1 LTEAVAELARR
12 VEAIEARIRAPKP
25 LAPELPVTPQVNIS
39 AAVGDGGQLPVGQ
52 TVRWLTPVGRSFM
65 VLGGAFLLRAL
76 TDSGQLPTA
85 GGVWLGLGYALIWLV
100 LADRGAG
107 LSGLFH
113 GLTALV
119 IGLPLIVEA
128 AVKFKIFSA
137 DASAAVLGGLAIV
150 TLAVSW
156 RRGSRT
162 LAAVTAL
169 GTLGAS
175 LVLAVSLGTYMPFTL
190 LLLGVGV
197 ASLWI
202 AYARDWPWLPWLTA
216 GAADLAILAV
226 AVRASITPPREDP
239 VAAQILHAGLI
250 AAYLGSFVV
259 RVLVHEREVRSFE
272 IAQTAI
278 ALVLG
283 LTGAVRISH
292 AQGFPVV
299 SIALACLIAGSAL
312 YVQTFFRVAARR
324 GLGSEFYYFGMT
336 ALALTLTG
344 ASLAVAY
351 PARPV
356 VLGLGA
362 LAICL
367 VGWRMGHPMLVLQGS
382 IAMVVASGQSGLLAF
397 AGRAWLTRAPAWP
410 ADMMPIAAVLLA
422 AAAAVL
428 TPRAIRDGDSA
439 IPSAFARTALSLALV
454 MGLASV
460 LVATVVP
467 IIAGTPADPGV
478 LATTRTIVL
487 ALTAAALATV
497 GRSARFVEMKWLAYA
512 ALAAGAVK
520 ILAEDLPS
528 SRPATLFIALAAY
541 GAALIAVPK
550 ISKQA

>member
-1 LTEAVAELARR
+1 VRASAVFSR
-12 VEAIEARIRAPKP
+12 VDRAGDR
-25 LAPELPVTPQVNIS
+25 
-39 AAVGDGGQLPVGQ
+39 AAAH
-52 TVRWLTPVGRSFM
+52 R
-65 VLGGAFLLRAL
+65 
-76 TDSGQLPTA
+76 
-85 GGVWLGLGYALIWLV
+85 
-100 LADRGAG
+100 
-107 LSGLFH
+107 
-113 GLTALV
+113 
-119 IGLPLIVEA
+119 EA

-162 LAAVTAL
+162 LTAVTAL

-175 LVLAVSLGTYMPFTL
+175 LVLAVSLDTYMPFTL
-190 LLLGVGV
+190 LLLGIGV

-202 AYARDWPWLPWLTA
+202 GYARDWPWLPWLTA

-250 AAYLGSFVV
+250 TAYLGSFVV

-292 AQGFPVV
+292 AHGFPVV
-299 SIALACLIAGSAL
+299 SIALACLIVGSAL
-312 YVQTFFRVAARR
+312 YLQTFFRIAARH

-351 PARPV
+351 PVRPV

-362 LAICL
+362 LAVCL
-367 VGWRMGHPMLVLQGS
+367 VGWRMGHPMLALQGS

-410 ADMMPIAAVLLA
+410 ADMMPITAVLFA

-428 TPRAIRDGDSA
+428 IRARSA
-439 IPSAFARTALSLALV
+439 TANPPSRRRSPGRRSLALV

-460 LVATVVP
+460 SWRRLSRSSPERLP
-467 IIAGTPADPGV
+467 IRACS
-478 LATTRTIVL
+478 R
-487 ALTAAALATV
+487 
-497 GRSARFVEMKWLAYA
+497 
-512 ALAAGAVK
+512 
-520 ILAEDLPS
+520 
-528 SRPATLFIALAAY
+528 RPARSSS
-541 GAALIAVPK
+541 P
-550 ISKQA
+550 